1 MEFSGARGPHEQLRG
16 KRVFASNGDEI
27 GDVETVLYDK
37 ATGKPEWLA
46 VRSGLT
52 GLKSR
57 LVPYK
62 GAEERAGGVYVPHSK
77 SRVEA
82 APELKGVEIS
92 QQDERAL
99 AAHFGLAYSE
109 RRSPS
114 GLPEG
119 RKAAK
124 ARQVSAVGRSRT
136 RRRSGTTRR
145 GRRTEGPTRE
155 ELYEQAK
162 RLDIKGRSKMNKS
175 QLARAVGRRRGQ
187 TTRGRAEKAN
197 PVDVQGF
204 LEGVGYP
211 TGKRELVREAK
222 KQGAHRSVRSTLERL
237 PDDEFDSPT
246 AVSEAIGRLR

>member
-1 MEFSGARGPHEQLRG
+1 MEVSGARGPHEQLRG
-16 KRVFASNGDEI
+16 KPVFDVNRDEI

-46 VRSGLT
+46 VRT
-52 GLKSR
+52 GLIGSKTR

-62 GAEERAGGVYVPHSK
+62 GAEQRADGVYVPHSK

-92 QQDERAL
+92 QKDERAL
-99 AAHFGLAYSE
+99 ASHFGLTYSE

-124 ARQVSAVGRSRT
+124 ARKAPARGRSRT
-136 RRRSGTTRR
+136 RGRTTTSRR
-145 GRRTEGPTRE
+145 GRRSEGPTRE
-155 ELYEQAK
+155 ALYEQAK

-175 QLARAVGRRRGQ
+175 QLARAVGRRSGQ
-187 TTRGRAEKAN
+187 STRGRAEKAN
-197 PVDVQGF
+197 PVDVQAF

-222 KQGAHRSVRSTLERL
+222 KQGADRSVRSTLERL

-246 AVSEAIGRLR
+246 AVSEAIGQLR